1 MNTVIL
7 VIWTVVGCGG
17 TYSHC
22 ENDWRPIGEFTTVSQ
37 CHKAAAQMKQKD
49 GYFIC
54 LQK

>member
-22 ENDWRPIGEFTTVSQ
+22 ESDWRAMGEFSSVAQ
-37 CHKAAAQMKQKD
+37 CQNAAAQMRKEK
-49 GYFIC
+49 GYYIC